1 MIDGQPRAIQLQ
13 GITHNTTKIGVQDG
27 QSEDLVNL
35 RFKDGA
41 WRSTG
46 DGKYIMDVGKY
57 QQIFIH
63 TNVYRHMLGVYNRK
77 LWWFASAPEDKPD
90 EFAPITPVEIC
101 DIADGDVSITQTGNL
116 ITVID
121 SNGTFYYFLYK
132 EAASEYTHVVVDA
145 NGEQTDRD
153 VFPFGDAHI
162 NLYSPNDDIHDEQGH
177 VVEDIS
183 DIGYNGSDNY
193 INAETAC
200 NRVKAAFA
208 KATERNLF
216 TKPFLACLAV
226 KSYDGSYLYAT
237 PPTLIYPRQAL
248 TSGKKYSTG
257 DSSASSPV
265 TKISGHGLFIGRK
278 YNDDL
283 SVNNICLNAASF
295 DKNLN
300 YFVPDKM
307 DSEYNENTV
316 MPALCVSLC
325 GTHGDIL
332 NPLYTYIFGSDLVV
346 SLNTDI
352 LKQNADVF
360 THVSVFVSPEVDVF
374 DLNKYTC
381 RLNSR
386 VHDFDSFIRNP
397 IVFDRRDKD
406 DISYELTHSN
416 LYLLKEYKVESL
428 PSGNVSF
435 RVDLSKREDD
445 GLLKNIVQQRT
456 LDSEAFVRSS
466 YLPRY
471 TYSYNGRLHL
481 ANYKTNQFH
490 GYPLD
495 MFNKNNHS
503 VKIARNATP
512 FLGLSNLAPFN
523 DEALQ
528 NDREQY
534 TLASGFGG
542 IGNIHTEGDCAAYVT
557 TYIESNNGEQIAT
570 RYIPL
575 NDPNKFIEDL
585 DSFLVFPDA
594 RAKRMDIR
602 VAVHVAGN
610 IVVIYDNPF
619 ELTPHEYL
627 NIAYYISPSFKP
639 IKLPKAGLREDII
652 NIVGECYAPDEKNMQ
667 EDYQNAIK
675 VSSTDNPTFFPFEN
689 TYQIG
694 SSEIV
699 AMCSN
704 AIAVGTGQTGDAPL
718 YVFCK
723 DGIYALFVDSS
734 GQITYTNARVIA
746 RDVCNNPKS
755 VTPIDAGV
763 VFTTDRGL
771 MMIAGN
777 EVQEIGQPLEG
788 DWCKFTREGD
798 KDYSKHPAAAYEK
811 VAELPADSI
820 TRDDFLT
827 YLRAALVSYNHNE
840 RELMVSNPQYRYTY
854 ILDRY
859 GNWSRR
865 DYRADEYVSNYPV
878 VYRREGR
885 DLYQVDKDS
894 DEDSGIFVLSNVVKM
909 ESIGFKELNRVV
921 ARGYFE
927 TISDG
932 YFRILV
938 QGSYDG
944 RKWVTLGHNTKR
956 GKFRDMGCLVE
967 RTDCRFFR
975 FVLAGKITKQSRFD
989 YFEVS
994 SKNSKLGAKIR

>member
-46 DGKYIMDVGKY
+46 DGKYMMDVGKY

-63 TNVYRHMLGVYNRK
+63 TNVYRHMLGVYNGQ
-77 LWWFASAPEDKPD
+77 LWWFASAPEDKPN
-90 EFAPITPVEIC
+90 EFEPIEAVPIC
-101 DIADGDVSITQTGNL
+101 EVADGDVRITQTGHL

-121 SNGTFYYFLYK
+121 SADDFEFFVFKTNENRYI
-132 EAASEYTHVVVDA
+132 EAVVDV
-145 NGEQTDRD
+145 NGKETDRTLY
-153 VFPFGDAHI
+153 PFGEVHF
-162 NLYSPNDDIHDEQGH
+162 NLYSPSPENSKGYLFSEQTEIETDGDH
-177 VVEDIS
+177 MVDSRVGFDTMRVA
-183 DIGYNGSDNY
+183 IG
-193 INAETAC
+193 
-200 NRVKAAFA
+200 KAIDGNKFV
-208 KATERNLF
+208 F
-216 TKPFLACLAV
+216 PFVICSAIEL
-226 KSYDGSYLYAT
+226 YDGSYILSSN
-237 PPTLIYPRQAL
+237 PVVLYPRQRYMSMSQFDTEQGIVIVQKGEVMAC
-248 TSGKKYSTG
+248 SGLYE
-257 DSSASSPV
+257 DD
-265 TKISGHGLFIGRK
+265 HGRIRAGYGVLNIEAFDAILYGGLIGCT
-278 YNDDL
+278 
-283 SVNNICLNAASF
+283 NNIPSICNHFSTDTF
-295 DKNLN
+295 YSNI
-300 YFVPDKM
+300 Y
-307 DSEYNENTV
+307 
-316 MPALCVSLC
+316 
-325 GTHGDIL
+325 
-332 NPLYTYIFGSDLVV
+332 GSDIVV
-346 SLNTDI
+346 SLKDTSI
-352 LKQNADVF
+352 LESNKEIF
-360 THVSVFVSPEVDVF
+360 KSIGIFVSPQIETINDSILWGARNNFFYGLRDNKDVGY
-374 DLNKYTC
+374 DL
-381 RLNSR
+381 
-386 VHDFDSFIRNP
+386 I
-397 IVFDRRDKD
+397 
-406 DISYELTHSN
+406 HSQ
-416 LYLLKEYKVESL
+416 LYLLKTYDLKSIGEIVTNGIVSL
-428 PSGNVSF
+428 EGKENEKI
-435 RVDLSKREDD
+435 LS
-445 GLLKNIVQQRT
+445 NIVQQERLSTESITRT
-456 LDSEAFVRSS
+456 S
-466 YLPRY
+466 YIPRY
-471 TYSYNGRLHL
+471 SYSYNGRLHI
-481 ANYKTNQFH
+481 ADYKSKQFH
-490 GYPLD
+490 GYPLNQ
-495 MFNKNNHS
+495 FYKNNHS
-503 VKIARNATP
+503 VKVVRGGSY
-512 FLGLSNLAPFN
+512 LGLANLESNN
-523 DEALQ
+523 DEYLQ
-528 NDREQY
+528 WPRTQY
-534 TLASGFGG
+534 TLADSFSMQ
-542 IGNIHTEGDCAAYVT
+542 NHGDCAAYIST
-557 TYIESNNGEQIAT
+557 TIETDNGNQVAT

-575 NDPNKFIEDL
+575 ADPDKFIEDL
-585 DSFLVFPDA
+585 DALISFPDY
-594 RAKRMDIR
+594 RAKSINIR
-602 VAVHVAGN
+602 IATEAGRGE
-610 IVVIYDNPF
+610 IIYEHTFD
-619 ELTPHEYL
+619 LTPHPYL
-627 NIAYYISPSFKP
+627 NLAYYINNSLKP
-639 IKLPKAGLREDII
+639 IKLPKTELTLNGH
-652 NIVGECYAPDEKNMQ
+652 VGVTEVTNLVHECFHPEERNMQ
-667 EDYQNAIK
+667 EDYPNAIK
-675 VSSTDNPTFFPFEN
+675 VSSTDNPMYFPVEN

-734 GQITYTNARVIA
+734 GQMTYTNARVIA

-811 VAELPADSI
+811 VAELPSDSI

-827 YLRAALVSYNHNE
+827 YLRDAIVSYNHNE
-840 RELMVSNPQYRYTY
+840 RELMVSNPQCRYTY

-865 DYRADEYVSNYPV
+865 DYRADEYVSNYPA
-878 VYRREGR
+878 VYRREGE
-885 DLYQVDKDS
+885 DLYLVDGDI
-894 DEDSGIFVLSNVVKM
+894 DEDNSIFALSNVIKM

-927 TISDG
+927 TVADG
-932 YFRILV
+932 YLRILV